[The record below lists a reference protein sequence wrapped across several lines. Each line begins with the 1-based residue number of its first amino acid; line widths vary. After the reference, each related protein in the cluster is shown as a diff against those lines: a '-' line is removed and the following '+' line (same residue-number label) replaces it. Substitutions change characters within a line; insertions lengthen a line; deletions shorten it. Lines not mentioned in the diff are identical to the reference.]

1 MPRDRKRLV
10 RALEVYFATGQPLTA
25 HFDRTQSLIADCD
38 VVSIAVRMPADL
50 IAERVARRVD
60 QQFARGIVDEVRGL
74 LASGVPAEARSFGG
88 LVYRQ
93 VMEMLRGVRDEPS
106 TRALIVQE
114 NRRYARRQL
123 IWFRKEPNL
132 IWFDGPGESQETV
145 HRVEEALAVRGVAS

>member
-1 MPRDRKRLV
+1 
-10 RALEVYFATGQPLTA
+10 
-25 HFDRTQSLIADCD
+25 
-38 VVSIAVRMPADL
+38 
-50 IAERVARRVD
+50 VD

-74 LASGVPAEARSFGG
+74 LARGVPANARPFGG

-93 VMEMLRGVRDEPS
+93 IMEMLRGVRGEPE

-132 IWFDGPGESQETV
+132 VWLDGPGE
-145 HRVEEALAVRGVAS
+145 REEALQHVDDVMAERGVQPRGDAT